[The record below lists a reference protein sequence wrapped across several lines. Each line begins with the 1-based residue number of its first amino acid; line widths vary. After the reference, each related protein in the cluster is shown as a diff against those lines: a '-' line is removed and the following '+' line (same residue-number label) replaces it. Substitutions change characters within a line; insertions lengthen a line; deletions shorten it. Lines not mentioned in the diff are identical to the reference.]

1 MNKARIAIGLLL
13 GIILVVAI
21 PPGVLKVQASSE
33 THNLIFSTLGCF
45 PKHLPDSYLGEVA
58 LVALDIDTIPDE
70 VQGVYWW
77 NGDEWLFWAPGAP
90 GCSLS
95 TIGGGHTLD
104 YLMCVTGPCDWEI
117 ALSIIIPTP
126 TPIPSPTPLPIITMS
141 CVEARDAIQDA
152 LNIYNTQYQEWPTT
166 DGQPGDIE
174 WTKLIPEFIAG
185 VPSNDSL
192 CDWWVNSGPEG
203 EVCVRHQ
210 C

>member
-1 MNKARIAIGLLL
+1 MKKARIAIVLLL

-21 PPGVLKVQASSE
+21 PLGVLKVKASSE
-33 THNLIFSTLGCF
+33 THNLIFSTGGCF
-45 PKHLPDSYLGEVA
+45 PKHLPDSYIGEVA
-58 LVALDIDTIPDE
+58 LVDLAIDTIPDE

-77 NGDEWLFWAPGAP
+77 DGDEWLFWAPGAP

-95 TIGGGHTLD
+95 TIGGGHTFD
-104 YLMCVTGPCDWEI
+104 YLVCVTGPCDWEI

-126 TPIPSPTPLPIITMS
+126 TPIPSPTPLPIISMS

-152 LNIYNTQYQEWPTT
+152 LNIYNTQYQEWPTA

-174 WTKLIPEFIAG
+174 WIKLVPDFIAG